1 VHPFCAVCRL
11 FLNYT
16 ATTKV
21 LFKTCVAMTFV
32 VDDDDGDDESCC
44 TDSIYR
50 ETVLRAMNVIE
61 IQVRKNAAPPLL

>member
-1 VHPFCAVCRL
+1 
-11 FLNYT
+11 
-16 ATTKV
+16 
-21 LFKTCVAMTFV
+21 MTFV

-61 IQVRKNAAPPLL
+61 IQVRKNAAPPLLWK